1 VQADYVEAEGA
12 RIFVRRW
19 GEAGQP
25 SILYWHGGGGS
36 SDELPEIAPALEA
49 AGYAVYGP
57 DAPGYGDSPRLE
69 PARYRASDMA
79 DIAAAL
85 IDTLAIDPVIWI
97 GFSWGANIGVH
108 TAVRAPG
115 RIKALA
121 LLDGGYLVPQDD
133 PDYDPTLDLEARA
146 AALRAEIEAGDSWDA
161 PIEVMAAVMKG
172 SNEDPA
178 VPLLPSLESTRL
190 PVILLA
196 STKPAEYEG
205 LRGRALAR
213 FRAAI
218 PSAEVVRVASGH
230 GVLSEAGDEVRRIV
244 LDWLARLD

>member
-1 VQADYVEAEGA
+1 
-12 RIFVRRW
+12 
-19 GEAGQP
+19 
-25 SILYWHGGGGS
+25 
-36 SDELPEIAPALEA
+36 
-49 AGYAVYGP
+49 
-57 DAPGYGDSPRLE
+57 
-69 PARYRASDMA
+69 
-79 DIAAAL
+79 
-85 IDTLAIDPVIWI
+85 
-97 GFSWGANIGVH
+97 
-108 TAVRAPG
+108 
-115 RIKALA
+115 
-121 LLDGGYLVPQDD
+121 
-133 PDYDPTLDLEARA
+133 
-146 AALRAEIEAGDSWDA
+146 
-161 PIEVMAAVMKG
+161 MAAVMKG

-218 PSAEVVRVASGH
+218 PSAEVVRVTSGH